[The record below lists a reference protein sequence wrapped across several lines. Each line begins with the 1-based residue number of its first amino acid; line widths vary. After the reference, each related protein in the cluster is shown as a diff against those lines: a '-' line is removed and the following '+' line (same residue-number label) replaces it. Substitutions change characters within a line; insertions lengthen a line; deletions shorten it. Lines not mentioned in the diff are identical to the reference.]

1 MMPESPQE
9 ELKKAS
15 YVFIAS
21 VEDIYQK
28 TFIEEIFE

>member
-1 MMPESPQE
+1 MMPDSPQK
-9 ELKKAS
+9 ELKKAD

-21 VEDIYQK
+21 VEDISQK